1 MNWFRVK
8 MVLLALA
15 AFLVAIQ
22 FFQPQ
27 RTNPP
32 TVPSRQVWAHV
43 QVPPEAQ
50 NVLKRACSDCHS
62 NQTVWPWYSR
72 VAPIS
77 WVVVDDVNAGRRH
90 VNFDDWEAQ
99 VSAKEA
105 NDPPDRHLQGGED
118 QGHAPLLVP
127 NQTPGVSAETKG
139 DRCSVFLVRVL
150 WSFGFTGQTEP
161 RSIISPPRVPTRN
174 NAELL
179 VKSFSYFHE
188 FPQIAIDRKF

>member
-105 NDPPDRHLQGGED
+105 NAHLIDICKE
-118 QGHAPLLVP
+118 AR
-127 NQTPGVSAETKG
+127 TKG
-139 DRCSVFLVRVL
+139 MPPFSYRIKHRESQLKPKEIDALCS
-150 WSFGFTGQTEP
+150 WSESFGHSDSQDKP
-161 RSIISPPRVPTRN
+161 N
-174 NAELL
+174 L
-179 VKSFSYFHE
+179 
-188 FPQIAIDRKF
+188 DR